1 MLHCAA
7 APALKSCLRAR
18 IYFSVGLRLLRR
30 GTVATLSP
38 SVKTV
43 GLCSVYRD
51 GPVILARC
59 SDIEENGVVIVEPRD
74 SRVISPKSPGSI

>member
-1 MLHCAA
+1 MLHCDA

-18 IYFSVGLRLLRR
+18 TFGLLFLRR
-30 GTVATLSP
+30 GTVVTLSP
-38 SVKTV
+38 IVKTI
-43 GLCSVYRD
+43 GLCSVYWD

-74 SRVISPKSPGSI
+74 SRVISPKSPRSI